1 MLQNKLYS
9 QYCSTERQAKERNV
23 KARVDGPHT
32 GDGGAVTSVFWT
44 RVNVAEKH
52 VHDLVEPRDRFRL
65 SGLSPSPR
73 LGVMV

>member
-1 MLQNKLYS
+1 MSKHESMGLTL
-9 QYCSTERQAKERNV
+9 EV
-23 KARVDGPHT
+23 
-32 GDGGAVTSVFWT
+32 GGAVTLVFWT
-44 RVNVAEKH
+44 GVNVAEKH